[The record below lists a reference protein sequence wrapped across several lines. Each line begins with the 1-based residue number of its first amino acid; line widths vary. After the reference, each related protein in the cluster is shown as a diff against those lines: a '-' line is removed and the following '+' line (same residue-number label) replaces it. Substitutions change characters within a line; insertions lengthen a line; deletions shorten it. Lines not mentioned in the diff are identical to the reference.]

1 MAKPSALSRSGGGG
15 DDQIATVESEDFHA
29 LFVAAKDADAT
40 LYKGLRKAM
49 REAGAPIVAD
59 VRAEIDKIP
68 SSGKHRTGIRTALKA
83 GTRVA
88 ISTSA
93 KSAGIRIVTSPS
105 KLPPN
110 KRGLAKAMNRE
121 RFRHPVFGRPG
132 QYAEQAGRPYFGA
145 AIDRHRAEVRD
156 RIEQV
161 MVDTAAEIERR
172 VQ

>member
-1 MAKPSALSRSGGGG
+1 MARPSALSRSGGGG
-15 DDQIATVESEDFHA
+15 DDQIARVESEDFHA
-29 LFVAAKDADAT
+29 LSVATKDADSV
-40 LYKGLRKAM
+40 LYRGLRKAM

-68 SSGKHRTGIRTALKA
+68 SSGRRSTGIRAGLKA

-105 KLPPN
+105 KLPPG
-110 KRGLAKAMNRE
+110 KRALAKAMNADH
-121 RFRHPVFGRPG
+121 FRHPVFGRKEYV
-132 QYAEQAGRPYFGA
+132 QQAGRPYFGA

-161 MVDTAAEIERR
+161 MADTAAELSRR
-172 VQ
+172 VGS